1 MFKFAP
7 VLLAPLVLAACQVGT
22 MQSGAPRM
30 DQAGTCFLYVQEEA
44 GGTYSVVS
52 GVGDGTPQPK
62 AMVKRGLSGVQADAA
77 WAKERKI
84 MDINPECLAIVATDR
99 SEARPAPK
107 S

>member
-1 MFKFAP
+1 MSR
-7 VLLAPLVLAACQVGT
+7 LLLLTPLVLAACQVGT
-22 MQSGAPRM
+22 MQPGAPRM
-30 DQAGTCFLYVQEEA
+30 DQAGTCFLYVQEEG

-62 AMVKRGLSGVQADAA
+62 AMVKRGLSASEADAV

-84 MDINPECLAIVATDR
+84 MNINPECLAIVATDR
-99 SEARPAPK
+99 SGARPAPN